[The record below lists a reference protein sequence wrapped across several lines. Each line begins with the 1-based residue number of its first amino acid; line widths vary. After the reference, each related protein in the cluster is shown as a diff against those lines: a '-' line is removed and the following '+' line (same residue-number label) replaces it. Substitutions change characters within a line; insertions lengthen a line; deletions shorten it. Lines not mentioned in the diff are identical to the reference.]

1 MKSLKL
7 LLLFII
13 ITVFGCQE
21 IKIDVQTKTSDSSLY
36 QQAMEISM
44 YPTTSNISEN
54 LISITP
60 ENKDLIRKK
69 INGENYILVATWG
82 PWAQKTGPVSMDT
95 FFKTYK
101 DSTSFNS
108 GDPNLNP
115 IWVTAAPELLKRMKK
130 ENYVDTD
137 LRLAQLLGMPPNTKD
152 SYFVEFWVKP
162 GDLFRPCPDNEITD
176 SQCDVCLSEKTDSSY
191 VAWFNNLRINS
202 YYQCDLYDQY
212 PWTQLG
218 YTYDWNPKN
227 KSHIGLSEFIVR
239 KNKNIIVNAV
249 YTTEEYLNK
258 DINTK

>member
-1 MKSLKL
+1 
-7 LLLFII
+7 
-13 ITVFGCQE
+13 
-21 IKIDVQTKTSDSSLY
+21 
-36 QQAMEISM
+36 M
-44 YPTTSNISEN
+44 YPTTSKISEN

-137 LRLAQLLGMPPNTKD
+137 LRLA
-152 SYFVEFWVKP
+152 
-162 GDLFRPCPDNEITD
+162 
-176 SQCDVCLSEKTDSSY
+176 
-191 VAWFNNLRINS
+191 
-202 YYQCDLYDQY
+202 
-212 PWTQLG
+212 
-218 YTYDWNPKN
+218 
-227 KSHIGLSEFIVR
+227 
-239 KNKNIIVNAV
+239 
-249 YTTEEYLNK
+249 
-258 DINTK
+258 

>member
-44 YPTTSNISEN
+44 YPTTSKISEN

-82 PWAQKTGPVSMDT
+82 PWAKKTGPVSMDT

-137 LRLAQLLGMPPNTKD
+137 LRLA
-152 SYFVEFWVKP
+152 
-162 GDLFRPCPDNEITD
+162 
-176 SQCDVCLSEKTDSSY
+176 
-191 VAWFNNLRINS
+191 
-202 YYQCDLYDQY
+202 
-212 PWTQLG
+212 
-218 YTYDWNPKN
+218 
-227 KSHIGLSEFIVR
+227 
-239 KNKNIIVNAV
+239 
-249 YTTEEYLNK
+249 
-258 DINTK
+258 